1 MSYFAVDDGAHNHP
15 KILRAKNAAVGL
27 WARIGSYVGQQLLD
41 GHVPGEIAKSYGTA
55 PQIKNL
61 LDVGLWHAHGH
72 ACSNCPQPRPGDYYM
87 HDYLAA
93 DSGNRSRA
101 EVLAGREKAAAK
113 KRQQRGQAPRRPPG
127 PAPWQAEF
135 DDEPPADDE
144 AAPPEEEPRRPRPP
158 RPVESRIAP
167 DWEPSSDD
175 VHAAQ
180 VARQDAGML
189 PLTLDQLD
197 SLTHKFVRRMTDDGR
212 TAVAWGGRWRQWAES
227 ERPPAPS
234 PGGVVVHL
242 PTGRG
247 QGGSPSTADQRT
259 AAAFALAA
267 ELRAEGNQ

>member
-61 LDVGLWHAHGH
+61 LDVGLWHAQGH
-72 ACSNCPQPRPGDYYM
+72 ACSNCPQPRQGDYYM
-87 HDYLAA
+87 HDYLAPG
-93 DSGNRSRA
+93 SGNRSRA
-101 EVLAGREKAAAK
+101 EVLAGRERAAAK
-113 KRQQRGQAPRRPPG
+113 KRAQRGQAPRRPPG

-144 AAPPEEEPRRPRPP
+144 AAPPPPEEEPRRPRPP

-180 VARQDAGML
+180 VARQDAGLL

-197 SLTHKFVRRMTDDGR
+197 SLTRKFVRRMTDDGR

-227 ERPPAPS
+227 ERAGN
-234 PGGVVVHL
+234 PGGVVV
-242 PTGRG
+242 PFG
-247 QGGSPSTADQRT
+247 QQQSKSQQQRAGLAAIRERLEGGSTA
-259 AAAFALAA
+259 
-267 ELRAEGNQ
+267 